1 MKKRV
6 YLVMNFKTKSHY
18 LIRALQNRG
27 VQLRVN
33 GIPHRLRS
41 IVHYPH
47 FGSFLWNL
55 LKVIRSIYISLI
67 VKQCETIIVLDDT
80 ASAVFIAVFVQMLH
94 KSNHVILLNMID
106 NLSGSKFKAVL
117 YRLAFKRLLCSVNN
131 EELINLYHRVYNIPT
146 EQFFIQPDTIDDFG
160 MRILR
165 EDKDNTD
172 EGYIFTGGNSYRDW
186 ELFLKVVKALPQYQ
200 FVGVAA
206 RPSFPKGNFPQNLT
220 MYFDIPREK
229 FLSLLRHCRIGYIP
243 INVKTQGGQIV
254 VYELSL
260 YHKPVVTTDSYAIKS
275 IINNGE
281 NGYLVEIGDVKSSV
295 NAIESLMENNSIRA
309 DFGQRIFNKVSKL
322 TTDYFCELLFKFM
335 HSKNIDI

>member
-1 MKKRV
+1 MIMINKI
-6 YLVMNFKTKSHY
+6 YLVMNFKKKSHY
-18 LIRALQNRG
+18 LIRAIKQRN

-47 FGSFLWNL
+47 FGIILWNL
-55 LKVIRSIYISLI
+55 YKVIRSLYISLI
-67 VKQCETIIVLDDT
+67 IRRNETILVLDDT
-80 ASAVFIAVFVQMLH
+80 ASAVFISIFVQALN

-106 NLSGSKFKAVL
+106 NLSGSRFKATL
-117 YRLAFKRLLCSVNN
+117 YKLAFKRLLCSVNN
-131 EELINLYHRVYNIPT
+131 EELINLYHDVYDIPK

-206 RPSFPKGNFPQNLT
+206 KPSSPKGSLPPNLM
-220 MYFDIPREK
+220 MYFDVPGEK

-275 IINNGE
+275 IINHGE

-295 NAIESLMENNSIRA
+295 NAIESLWKTIR
-309 DFGQRIFNKVSKL
+309 
-322 TTDYFCELLFKFM
+322 
-335 HSKNIDI
+335 